1 MIGGIPGGWGVVVFF
16 WELPSRSEMQSR
28 AQSGSFMAG
37 RVFWQEERYGA
48 KMDGNTPF
56 SLNPVADL
64 TYPE

>member
-1 MIGGIPGGWGVVVFF
+1 
-16 WELPSRSEMQSR
+16 
-28 AQSGSFMAG
+28 MAG